1 MAGSVNKY
9 QAMIIDDDLDR
20 RMRLRQ
26 FTTTIP
32 SYGHVQ
38 QCNSVHEA
46 TTVVKEGLSH
56 LDVVFIAHGEEAD
69 ALTTFLREAKDAKAS
84 QDAAFILV
92 FKTKPNDTSEI
103 ANYIQMGMDSFLFEP
118 YSVNSLN
125 EITELSARVKR
136 ERTVARE
143 RLAHTLLVTDLIAQI
158 DLVAF
163 LKSAGTVV
171 GKSSARLHEMAGGLK
186 ALSAESLERYYEV
199 ALKLFIE
206 APVPKKMFQVKK
218 YGGVSNRVRERMEKK
233 LMKAVASAPAPA
245 PKEPGK

>member
-1 MAGSVNKY
+1 MAGAVNKY
-9 QAMIIDDDLDR
+9 QAMIIDHDLDR

-46 TTVVKEGLSH
+46 SSVVKEGLSH
-56 LDVVFIAHGEEAD
+56 LDVIFIAHGEEESD
-69 ALTTFLREAKDAKAS
+69 LVNFLREAKETKAS

-125 EITELSARVKR
+125 EITELSARVKC

-143 RLAHTLLVTDLIAQI
+143 KLAHTLLVTDLIAQI

-171 GKSSARLHEMAGGLK
+171 GKSSARLHEMSAGLK
-186 ALSAESLERYYEV
+186 ALTAESLQRYYDV
-199 ALKLFIE
+199 AIRLFME

-233 LMKAVASAPAPA
+233 LMKAVAATPSAAA
-245 PKEPGK
+245 KESDK